1 MTIRRFAFAALLAAA
16 APSASAA
23 HAVRFPLDVD
33 PQRAGAWRIDLPLAV
48 YREAAHGDLRDVEA
62 RNGRG
67 DFVPLGPVPLRY
79 GAPAPSPIETVS
91 LLPFAL
97 PSLGAASPSGA
108 QLRLLVERD
117 ASGVLRRLDLADG
130 SAPATMPAAELL
142 FDAGSGDAALHALDV
157 ALDPAGGASQRARVS
172 VLASDD
178 LDTWRPLGAPQ
189 ALLRIDQGGRLLER
203 RELDLGG
210 MRARYLL
217 LRSADATPLPAVAT
231 VALRLRHQPPMV
243 ADWPQSQAV
252 DASFL
257 RAGAA
262 GEFFYRAP
270 GAIPV
275 DAIEVVPAD
284 LNSIAEVGI
293 DSRGAEDRPWVRRHG
308 GTVFRVAFDGE
319 ESGSLPVRIDA
330 VREREWRITTD
341 PPLAQP
347 PVLRLSFTPDAWVL
361 LAQGPGPFE
370 LVAGS
375 GDSRRADWPLDRALD
390 ALAAQSGPGFRL
402 PLATVGGAVQLDG
415 PAALAP
421 AATPLPWRRIA
432 LWGVLLLGALA
443 VVVLVLRLLRE
454 RAPAA

>member
-1 MTIRRFAFAALLAAA
+1 MKRRCIIPALLLCVA
-16 APSASAA
+16 APAASAA
-23 HAVRFPLDVD
+23 HAVRFELDVD
-33 PQRAGAWRIDLPLAV
+33 PARAGAWRIDLPLAV

-67 DFVPLGPVPLRY
+67 EPVPLGPVPLRY
-79 GAPAPSPIETVS
+79 GAPAPAPLETVS

-97 PSLGAASPSGA
+97 PSFGGASPNAA

-117 ASGVLRRLDLADG
+117 AAGTLRRLDLAEQAT
-130 SAPATMPAAELL
+130 APTAAAELL
-142 FDAGSGDAALHALDV
+142 FDSGTGEATLHALDV
-157 ALDPAGGASQRARVS
+157 ALDPAGGPSQRARIA

-178 LDTWRPLGAPQ
+178 LDAWRPVGGPQ
-189 ALLRIDQGGRLLER
+189 FLLRIEQAGRLLER
-203 RELDLGG
+203 RQVDLGG
-210 MRARYLL
+210 IRARYLL
-217 LRSADATPLPAVAT
+217 LRSADGAPLPPVAE

-243 ADWPQSQAV
+243 VDWPQTQAV
-252 DASFL
+252 DALFE

-275 DAIEVVPAD
+275 DGLEVLPAD
-284 LNSIAEVGI
+284 LNSVAEVVV
-293 DSRGAEDRPWVRRHG
+293 DSRGGADREWVRRHG
-308 GTVFRVAFDGE
+308 GTVFRVAVDGE
-319 ESGSLPVRIDA
+319 ESTSLPARIDA
-330 VREREWRITTD
+330 VREREWRITTS
-341 PPLAQP
+341 PPLAQAP
-347 PVLRLSFTPDAWVL
+347 TLRLSYTPDTWVL

-375 GDSRRADWPLDRALD
+375 ASSTRADWPLDTALD
-390 ALAAQSGPGFRL
+390 ALAAQSGPAFRL
-402 PLATVGGAVQLDG
+402 PQATVGGALQLDG

-421 AATPLPWRRIA
+421 APTPPPWRRIA

-454 RAPAA
+454 RAPA

>member
-1 MTIRRFAFAALLAAA
+1 MTIRRFALALLLALA
-16 APSASAA
+16 APAASAA

-67 DFVPLGPVPLRY
+67 DAVPLGPVPLRF
-79 GAPAPSPIETVS
+79 GAPAPTPLETVS

-97 PSLGAASPSGA
+97 PALGASAPSGA

-117 ASGVLRRLDLADG
+117 AGGTLRRLDLAEG
-130 SAPATMPAAELL
+130 AAPSTPGAELL
-142 FDAGSGDAALHALDV
+142 FDAGSGEAALHALDV
-157 ALDPAGGASQRARVS
+157 ALDPAGGPAQRARVI

-178 LDTWRPLGAPQ
+178 LDTWRAVGAPQ
-189 ALLRIDQGGRLLER
+189 SLLRIEQAGRLLER

-210 MRARYLL
+210 QRARYLL
-217 LRSADATPLPAVAT
+217 LRGADGASLPPVAQ

-243 ADWPQSQAV
+243 VDWPQSQSV
-252 DASFL
+252 DADFL
-257 RAGAA
+257 RNGAA

-275 DAIEVVPAD
+275 DAIEVLPAD
-284 LNSIAEVGI
+284 LNSVAEVI
-293 DSRGAEDRPWVRRHG
+293 VDSRGAEDRPWIRRHS
-308 GTVFRVAFDGE
+308 GTVFRVAVDGE

-347 PVLRLSFTPDAWVL
+347 PDLRLSFTPDTWVL

-370 LVAGS
+370 LRAGS
-375 GDSRRADWPLDRALD
+375 ADSTRPSWPLDTALD

-402 PLATVGGAVQLDG
+402 PLATVGGALQLDG
-415 PAALAP
+415 PAALSPAP
-421 AATPLPWRRIA
+421 APLPWRRIA

-454 RAPAA
+454 RAPA